1 LVRKRVLW
9 LIYAIGALAHRSL
22 VTVIQHLNVLATTSV
37 GNRDIGLTFSSPSS
51 MSTLVCSSISA
62 IVALSALLVRHD
74 HLYRILLIKLV
85 RRTLKICEQS
95 YVGAN

>member
-1 LVRKRVLW
+1 
-9 LIYAIGALAHRSL
+9 
-22 VTVIQHLNVLATTSV
+22 
-37 GNRDIGLTFSSPSS
+37 